1 MELTDRLLAVARLV
15 RHGSYVID
23 VGTDHAY
30 LPIYLIENGIARAS
44 LASDI
49 HEGPCESAKKH
60 IAECGLSHK
69 IEVRKANGL
78 CGAIPVGQTDII
90 IAGMGGALITE
101 ILEKADFIKGEN
113 IRLILQPMRNVSD
126 LRKYLLDNGF
136 AITAE
141 ALSRED
147 ERIYEIICA
156 EYIGKKIAY
165 SPLSLLLG
173 PKNIE
178 NKKENATLFAAFCEK
193 TAAALNKKICGMREG
208 GADVSEWEALLSL
221 VLQEKDV

>member
-1 MELTDRLLAVARLV
+1 MELTDRLLSIASLV
-15 RHGSYVID
+15 RRGSYVID

-30 LPIYLIENGIARAS
+30 LPIHLVENGIARAS

-49 HEGPCESAKKH
+49 HDGPCESAKKH
-60 IAECGLSHK
+60 IAECGLSDK
-69 IEVRKANGL
+69 IEVKKANGL
-78 CGAIPVGQTDII
+78 CGASAQGQTDII
-90 IAGMGGALITE
+90 VAGMGGALIAE
-101 ILEKADFIKGEN
+101 ILEKADFIKNSN
-113 IRLILQPMRNVSD
+113 IRLILQPMRNVPD

-136 AITAE
+136 DITAE

-156 EYIGKKIAY
+156 EYCGKKEVY

-178 NKKENATLFAAFCEK
+178 NKKENAELFSAFCEK
-193 TAAALNKKICGMREG
+193 AAASLNKKICGMREG
-208 GADVSEWEALLSL
+208 GQDASEQEALLSL
-221 VLQEKDV
+221 VLQEKEV

>member
-1 MELTDRLLAVARLV
+1 MELTDRLLSIASLV
-15 RHGSYVID
+15 RRGSYVID

-30 LPIYLIENGIARAS
+30 LPIYLVQNGIARAS

-49 HEGPCESAKKH
+49 HDGPCESAKKH
-60 IAECGLSHK
+60 IAECGLSDK
-69 IEVRKANGL
+69 IEVKKANGL
-78 CGAIPVGQTDII
+78 CGASAQGQTDII
-90 IAGMGGALITE
+90 IAGMGGALIAE
-101 ILEKADFIKGEN
+101 ILEQADFIKSDN
-113 IRLILQPMRNVSD
+113 IRLILQPMRNVPD

-136 AITAE
+136 DITAE

-156 EYIGKKIAY
+156 EYRGKEAEY

-178 NKKENATLFAAFCEK
+178 NKKENAELFFAFCEK
-193 TAAALNKKICGMREG
+193 AAASLNKKICGMREG
-208 GADVSEWEALLSL
+208 GQDASEQEALLSL
-221 VLQEKDV
+221 VLQEKEV

>member
-1 MELTDRLLAVARLV
+1 MELTDRLLTVARLV

-30 LPIYLIENGIARAS
+30 LPIYLTENGVARKC

-49 HEGPCESAKKH
+49 HEGPCESARKH
-60 IAECGLSHK
+60 IAECGLSDK
-69 IEVRKANGL
+69 ITVRKANGL
-78 CGAIPVGQTDII
+78 CGASADGRTDVI
-90 IAGMGGALITE
+90 IAGMGGALIAE
-101 ILEKADFIKGEN
+101 ILEQADFIKSEN
-113 IRLILQPMRNVSD
+113 VRLILQPMRNVPA
-126 LRKYLLDNGF
+126 LRKYLLDCGF
-136 AITAE
+136 AIVAE

-156 EYIGKKIAY
+156 EYSGEKQEY
-165 SPLSLLLG
+165 SSLSLLLG
-173 PKNIE
+173 PQNIK
-178 NKKENATLFAAFCEK
+178 NKKENAALFAAFCEK

-208 GADVSEWEALLSL
+208 GTDASEYEALLSL